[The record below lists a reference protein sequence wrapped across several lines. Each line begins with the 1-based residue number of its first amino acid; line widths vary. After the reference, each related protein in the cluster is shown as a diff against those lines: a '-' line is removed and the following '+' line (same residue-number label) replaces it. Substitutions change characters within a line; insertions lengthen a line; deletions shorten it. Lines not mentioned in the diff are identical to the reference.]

1 MTALHILAYASVVV
15 FVVAVAARA
24 IRLAT
29 TPVHLRWELYPVAH
43 EKDRV
48 RYGGS
53 YFEEVDWWTKPRAR
67 SLFGELKVMVPEI
80 LFLKGVWEHNR
91 ALWWWSFPMHIGLYL
106 VIGFIALVIVGAIAG
121 TATPLGTLIGRVGPI
136 VGWVGYI
143 LGVLGSVGIFV
154 RRMVEH
160 KLRSFTPPAAYFN
173 LIFLIALFASGVL
186 VLGTVERPFSALSEF
201 VRGLFGAAGGAAA
214 PSAITLHL
222 IVGLLFTLYLPFTHM
237 THFFTKYFTYH
248 QVRWNDEPNLPGSK
262 LERQIEKQL
271 GYPVSWSAPH
281 IKGDGKK
288 TWGDVATTEV
298 E

>member
-1 MTALHILAYASVVV
+1 MTALHILVYASVAV
-15 FVVAVAARA
+15 FIVAVVYRTV
-24 IRLAT
+24 RLAT

-53 YFEEVDWWTKPRAR
+53 YFEEIDWWTKPRER
-67 SLFGELKVMVPEI
+67 SLFGEVKVMVPEI
-80 LFLKGVWEHNR
+80 LFLKGIWEHNR
-91 ALWWWSFPMHIGLYL
+91 SLWWWSFPMHFGLYL
-106 VIGFIALVIVGAIAG
+106 VIGFAALVVSGAIVGPD
-121 TATPLGTLIGRVGPI
+121 TSLGVAVGRI
-136 VGWVGYI
+136 GWVVGLIGYI
-143 LGVLGSVGIFV
+143 LGAVGAVGIFIK
-154 RRMVEH
+154 RMLEH

-173 LIFLIALFASGVL
+173 VIFLFLLFVSGL
-186 VLGTVERPFSALSEF
+186 YLLGTVEDAYPVLTAF
-201 VRGLFGAAGGAAA
+201 VRGLAGFSTSGALPAAA
-214 PSAITLHL
+214 TGHIA
-222 IVGLLFTLYLPFTHM
+222 VALLFMLYLPFTHM

-248 QVRWNDEPNLPGSK
+248 QVRWNDEPNLRGSA
-262 LERQIEKQL
+262 LERKIRRQL